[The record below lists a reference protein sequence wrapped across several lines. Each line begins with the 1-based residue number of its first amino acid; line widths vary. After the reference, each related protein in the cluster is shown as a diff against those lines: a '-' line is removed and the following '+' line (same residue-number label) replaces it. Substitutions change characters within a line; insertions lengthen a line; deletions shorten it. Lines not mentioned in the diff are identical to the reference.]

1 MTDLSNLYVEKI
13 NSEHPLAV
21 WMLNED
27 VGYVS
32 KITEAQRQLYNA
44 SNWSVTNATPT
55 LESNPP
61 GNTPFLDSVTSRL
74 AGTVPGG
81 PTQNIQVKSVFE
93 VPISSFSTDL
103 ANFSLSFH
111 LYTISPYATNIY
123 YGFEYY
129 DPIALTTEEVLVADA
144 ITQEDVLNWKFLA
157 HTFGL
162 DQIPSNAE
170 DVYFVIRI
178 ETVSGGGAGDY
189 NFLINGITL
198 GQWSE
203 EFHKTSLGQVPL
215 PLPSDIALNTLN
227 MQVMPAFP
235 YGASTKNAYY
245 TACQADRMI
254 YSVNFG
260 IPLVYGSSN
269 STKIYPHQHT
279 ISGNLVTFPSLIFP
293 GYGFMNDSGKYNEY
307 TAEMWIRLNADSNVP
322 RKVFG
327 PITGNDGL
335 YVEGP
340 FLTFVFSKQYRSHY
354 VGEWYRPMLI
364 HIRIVRDNATV
375 LLNGEE
381 IISLNYLDQNLE
393 LPSEID
399 ENPASPTFNKSQD
412 YLGFYAYEEV
422 RPIEVDSFAIYSY
435 PVPTEVA
442 KRRFV
447 WGQGVVAP
455 ETTNSALNAVT
466 AFSDYTFS
474 KYAANYNYPDMANW
488 RQAYFSNVETNLNS
502 LRLPNY
508 TLPDFVTADL
518 TSQTLFEDL
527 QTLESGVTD
536 KYFSFRPNANWNN
549 KNTYI
554 YFKELGFLS
563 EPVKTFYVVAESNGS
578 ATNQP
583 IFKLINKITKD
594 YLLCRVNNT
603 TVTYSAS
610 IGGTVSTI
618 ATKTI
623 TANQKFTVG
632 INIPNLSLTSTVGIN
647 RFFNDQSNIDI
658 YVAGDATIP
667 FTGKIFRVGFNS
679 AYNNRKISTT
689 YDSSGIF
696 NINGATAN
704 TMMSHVANYT
714 LKAYDKYGIFFADIA
729 SAGYWEDY
737 VPLSYFG
744 KTVDNFQGQKFY
756 DLSSIQFNLDYPEPL
771 EINSLETISSWT
783 YLDLQIR
790 YQLPTQQNY
799 QTLANNFYSGWDD
812 YEDMSQDSEKY
823 YYYNTAQNTIRS
835 YVSFQDIE
843 EGPNKNLVEFDN
855 YAVARVKG
863 VVDPSVENTPWE
875 TTAYEVVDGSVV
887 YPPAVDQNGNT
898 VNFNKLA
905 MVYHLDIE
913 SDGILHKPIRF
924 RDLQLSSQVL
934 ERAIFTEI
942 GTKFGTPVYPY
953 RKLGL
958 YYDLNGQNPI
968 SVYKDST
975 PHLFMTRHSG
985 WRVRGG
991 FTQPAANQLAVIS
1004 SASGD
1009 GTTVTYVGSNS
1020 FIPGQRVT
1028 ITGLT
1033 TSFGASLNLVD
1044 QLVTAATASGFTVAN
1059 SAVGIG
1065 IGPGIATAI
1074 LEGSL
1079 IVDRGISLLVNQQ
1092 RGLETEV
1099 SAIQLWLRFAERV
1112 FPNQE
1117 IPIFSIE
1124 YKTGTYNFFIKQD
1137 ESSQRGFIVCRDSVT
1152 NQIVSG
1158 VSYFVNG
1165 KSVDTP
1171 YINNEEWGVL
1181 GVSFATPLDFSQFTG
1196 RINLNGPLT
1205 YNNVSYYLSTNLE
1218 QQQRLTARTWA
1229 RVKEDQLSNPILWS
1243 YWDGGTWSEVK
1254 IISSTGIYAID
1265 PAEIYARYVGT
1276 NRVVVD
1282 DETDGVLF
1290 DPERIRVYNELD
1302 WVTSTKIPV

>member
-21 WMLNED
+21 WILNED
-27 VGYVS
+27 IDYVS
-32 KITEAQRQLYNA
+32 KITESQRQLYNA
-44 SNWSVTNATPT
+44 SNWSPTNATVI

-61 GNTPFLDSVTSRL
+61 GDTPFSNSATSRIE
-74 AGTVPGG
+74 GTVPSG
-81 PTQNIQVKSVFE
+81 PTQDIQATSLFE
-93 VPISSFSTDL
+93 VPISSLSTDL

-111 LYTISPYATNIY
+111 LYTISPYATNIAF
-123 YGFEYY
+123 GFKYY
-129 DPIALTTEEVLVADA
+129 DPFTTNTKEVLVSES
-144 ITQEDVLNWKFLA
+144 ITQEDVLSWKFLA

-162 DQIPSNAE
+162 NQIPSNAE
-170 DVYFVIRI
+170 DVYFIIRI
-178 ETVSGGGAGDY
+178 STVDGGGAGDY
-189 NFLINGITL
+189 DFLINGITL

-203 EFHKTSLGQVPL
+203 EFHKTSLGQVPV
-215 PLPSDIALNTLN
+215 PLPSDIALTAN

-235 YGASTKNAYY
+235 YGSSNLNGYY
-245 TACQADRMI
+245 TACENDRMI

-279 ISGNLVTFPSLIFP
+279 IDDELVTFPSLIFP

-307 TAEMWIRLNADSNVP
+307 TAEMWVRLNADSSLP
-322 RKVFG
+322 RKIFG
-327 PITGNDGL
+327 PIAGNDGL
-335 YVEGP
+335 YAEGP
-340 FLTFVFSKQYRSHY
+340 FLTFVFNRQYRSHY

-375 LLNGEE
+375 LVNGEE
-381 IISLNYLDQNLE
+381 VISLNYLDQDLV
-393 LPSEID
+393 LPSRLD
-399 ENPASPTFNKSQD
+399 EDPDSATFGKSQD
-412 YLGFYAYEEV
+412 YLGFYAYEEI
-422 RPIEVDSFAIYSY
+422 RPIEIDSFAIYSY

-466 AFSDYTFS
+466 AFNDYTFS

-508 TLPDFVTADL
+508 RLPDFSLDGL
-518 TSQTLFEDL
+518 TTQKLFDDL
-527 QTLESGVTD
+527 QSLESAVED
-536 KYFSFRPNANWNN
+536 KYFTFRPDSSWDN

-554 YFKELGFLS
+554 YFKELGILS
-563 EPVKTFYVVAESNGS
+563 ETVRTFYVVAESNGS

-583 IFKLINKITKD
+583 IFKIINKVTKD
-594 YLLCRVNNT
+594 YLLCKVNNT
-603 TVTYSAS
+603 TVTYSVS

-632 INIPNLSLTSTVGIN
+632 INIPALSLTNIPGIN
-647 RFFNDQSNIDI
+647 RLFNNQSSVDV
-658 YVAGDATIP
+658 YVAGDTVTA

-679 AYNNRKISTT
+679 SYNNRKIHPL

-696 NINGATAN
+696 NVNSTTATA
-704 TMMSHVANYT
+704 MMSHIANYT

-737 VPLSYFG
+737 APLSYFG
-744 KTVDNFQGQKFY
+744 KTVDNFEGQKFY
-756 DLSSIQFNLDYPEPL
+756 DLSSIQLNLDYPEPL
-771 EINSLETISSWT
+771 EINSLETISSWN
-783 YLDLQIR
+783 YLDLKIR
-790 YQLPTQQNY
+790 YQLPAQQDY
-799 QTLANNFYSGWDD
+799 ATLSNNFYSGWDD
-812 YEDMSQDSEKY
+812 YEDMSQDSQKY
-823 YYYNTAQNTIRS
+823 YYYNTLQNSIRS
-835 YVSFQDIE
+835 YVSFQDVSK
-843 EGPNKNLVEFDN
+843 GANKNLVEFDN
-855 YAVARVKG
+855 FAVARVKG
-863 VVDPSVENTPWE
+863 VVDPAIEPTPWE
-875 TTAYEVVDGSVV
+875 TTAYEVVDGSII
-887 YPPAVDQNGNT
+887 YPPKTDQSGKS

-968 SVYKDST
+968 STYKEST

-985 WRVRGG
+985 WRVRGD
-991 FTQPAANQLAVIS
+991 FTQPAANQLAVIA

-1009 GTTVTYVGSNS
+1009 GTTITYVGSNS
-1020 FIPGQRVT
+1020 FIPGQKVT

-1033 TSFGASLNLVD
+1033 TSFGDSLNLVD
-1044 QLVTAATASGFTVAN
+1044 QVVTAANSSGFTVSN
-1059 SAVGIG
+1059 STIGIA

-1079 IVDRGISLLVNQQ
+1079 IVDRGISIPVNQQ
-1092 RGLETEV
+1092 RGLETEI
-1099 SAIQLWLRFAERV
+1099 SAVQLWLRFSERV

-1124 YKTGTYNFFIKQD
+1124 YKTGAYNFFLKED
-1137 ESSQRGFIVCRDSVT
+1137 ESSQRGFIVCRDRAT

-1158 VSYFVNG
+1158 LAYFVNG
-1165 KSVDTP
+1165 KPVDVP

-1218 QQQRLTARTWA
+1218 QQQRLTARSWA
-1229 RVKEDQLSNPILWS
+1229 RVKEDSLSNPILWS
-1243 YWDGGTWSEVK
+1243 YWDDFSWSEIK

-1265 PAEIYARYVGT
+1265 PSEIYARYVGT

-1290 DPERIRVYNELD
+1290 DPERIRVYNKLD
-1302 WVTSTKIPV
+1302 WISSIKIPV